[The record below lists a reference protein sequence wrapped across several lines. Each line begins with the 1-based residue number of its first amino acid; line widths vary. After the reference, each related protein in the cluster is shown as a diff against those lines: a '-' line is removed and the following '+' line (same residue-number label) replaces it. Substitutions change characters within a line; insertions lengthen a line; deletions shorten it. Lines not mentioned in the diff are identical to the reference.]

1 MMGWLKQVLGL
12 EAPKPYGHMTRP
24 LDEPA
29 LPCGVALGC
38 HVSLSTRLQC
48 VFEGETDLIV
58 PDDDKVMAI
67 GTLDAGQ
74 GSRLIRC
81 YLDNED
87 YFIQFVMKGP
97 RAIDIEAILL
107 FGYHE
112 VTTLTSQV
120 KRLRL
125 MGPGSKIGMPY
136 YELEG
141 IEYVRQWGTEDGQTE
156 MIALTEKIINAEGSY
171 IVNHDCMLYARDLG
185 LSNRREFLLFSA
197 ETDAQANLSLSTAV
211 GVTLQP
217 SDLSILQ

>member
-1 MMGWLKQVLGL
+1 MGWLKQVLGL

-38 HVSLSTRLQC
+38 HVSLSTRLQR
-48 VFEGETDLIV
+48 VFESETDLIV

-87 YFIQFVMKGP
+87 YFIQFVMNGP
-97 RAIDIEAILL
+97 RAIDIEATLL

-112 VTTLTSQV
+112 VKALTNNA
-120 KRLRL
+120 KLLRL
-125 MGPGSKIGMPY
+125 MGPHSKIGMPY

-141 IEYVRQWGTEDGQTE
+141 TEYARQWGAEDGQTE
-156 MIALTEKIINAEGSY
+156 MATLTEKVIHAEGSY
-171 IVNHDCMLYARDLG
+171 VIQHNCMLYARDLG

-197 ETDAQANLSLSTAV
+197 ETDELGTLSLSTAV

-217 SDLSILQ
+217 SDLSIHQ